1 MINAS
6 EQRSVKKISDCEKL
20 GKEYQSEIIAQ
31 IKHTY
36 AKLKKKIIEKL
47 SVEIDTNAETVKPSE
62 FVKPVTVPS
71 QKSTS
76 KEEVQQ
82 EMMEMINASEQRSVK
97 KLVIVKNL
105 VKSTSQK

>member
-36 AKLKKKIIEKL
+36 AKLKKKKKIIEKL

-71 QKSTS
+71 QKAHLRRKFS
-76 KEEVQQ
+76 K
-82 EMMEMINASEQRSVK
+82 K
-97 KLVIVKNL
+97 
-105 VKSTSQK
+105 